1 MQLVRGLHN
10 LRPQHRGCVAT
21 IGNFDGVHR
30 GHQAILGRLRERALE
45 LGVPSCVVIF
55 EPQPLELFATDKSPA
70 RLTRLRE
77 KLRYLAECGVDY
89 VLCVRFD
96 RRFAALTAQTFISD
110 LLVKRLGVQ
119 FLAVGDDFRF
129 GASRAG
135 DFLLL
140 QEAGAEYGFD
150 ITSTQTFCEGGVRM
164 SGGTMIDDAQ
174 GQDEHTLFH
183 AWNAAQTDRRPLLMV
198 GRTPPASWTVAV
210 PDLRSRLAAVPHVA
224 ITEPDEALARAL
236 IARAF
241 DHAGAG
247 YAADL
252 PDWLLR
258 RIERSYGAIDAVA
271 RLLDAAALSSGRKI
285 STALAKEALQAAG
298 FLPIVP
304 PDPSTANR
312 E

>member
-1 MQLVRGLHN
+1 MSQISL
-10 LRPQHRGCVAT
+10 P
-21 IGNFDGVHR
+21 FDWHG
-30 GHQAILGRLRERALE
+30 
-45 LGVPSCVVIF
+45 
-55 EPQPLELFATDKSPA
+55 DA
-70 RLTRLRE
+70 R
-77 KLRYLAECGVDY
+77 D
-89 VLCVRFD
+89 
-96 RRFAALTAQTFISD
+96 
-110 LLVKRLGVQ
+110 
-119 FLAVGDDFRF
+119 
-129 GASRAG
+129 G
-135 DFLLL
+135 DFLVS
-140 QEAGAEYGFD
+140 EANAQAVTHLERWRDWPLSVSVLTGPPRSGR
-150 ITSTQTFCEGGVRM
+150 STLARHFARM
-164 SGGTMIDDAQ
+164 SGGTIIDEAQ
-174 GQDEHTLFH
+174 GQDEHRLFH

-198 GRTPPASWTVAV
+198 GRTSPASWTVAL

-241 DHAGAG
+241 DRTGAG

-258 RIERSYGAIDAVA
+258 RIERSYGAIDAVT